1 MRTVKRIILVGL
13 ISLLVGIVLNQLI
26 SQGMRWRM
34 LMLSIP
40 GKSSWNHYSTTTV
53 DSAFFCFLE
62 KTHTFVDIRSKKDFD
77 IDHVPDAL
85 SLPFRD
91 FFNSPAMFEEQEKD
105 AAYILYDAEINSRPV
120 RLVGQQLEKMG
131 FTNILILRGGFI
143 EWLDRTFPVQGGE
156 E

>member
-1 MRTVKRIILVGL
+1 MRTVKRIILIGL
-13 ISLLVGIVLNQLI
+13 MSLLVGVVLNQLI

-40 GKSSWNHYSTTTV
+40 GKAGWKHYNTTTV

-77 IDHVPDAL
+77 IDHVPEAL

-91 FFNSPAMFEEQEKD
+91 FFNSPALFEDQDRD
-105 AAYILYDAEINSRPV
+105 AEYILYDAEINSRPV
-120 RLVGQQLEKMG
+120 RLVSQQLEKMG

-143 EWLDRTFPVQGGE
+143 EWLDRTFPVQGGDQ
-156 E
+156 